1 MDIVAFFD
9 SQVFNWIIIPML
21 IFFAR
26 VVDVTIG
33 TIRIIFV
40 SKGMKILAPIC
51 GFFEILIW
59 LVAIGKVFQNFT
71 NPIYYIAYAGGFA
84 TGNYVGIIIE
94 ERLALGLCVIRI
106 VTRRDATKL
115 IEFLRAAGYGV
126 TTMDAH
132 GAGGPVKIIYT
143 VVRRYDIEKINSV
156 IQKYNPRAFYSI
168 EDVRFASEGAFPLMK
183 PWYRRGLPKSILRH
197 RKGK

>member
-1 MDIVAFFD
+1 MDINAFFD
-9 SQVFNWIIIPML
+9 SEVFNWIIMPIL
-21 IFFAR
+21 IFVAR
-26 VVDVTIG
+26 VADVSIG

-40 SKGMKILAPIC
+40 SKGMKLLAPLC

-59 LVAIGKVFQNFT
+59 LIAIGKVFQNFT

-94 ERLALGLCVIRI
+94 ERLAIGLCVIRT
-106 VTRRDATKL
+106 VTRRDATNL

-126 TTMDAH
+126 TTMDAQ
-132 GAGGPVKIIYT
+132 GASGPVKIIYT
-143 VVRRYDIEKINSV
+143 VVRRYDIEQINGV
-156 IQKYNPRAFYSI
+156 IQKYNPKAFYSI
-168 EDVRFASEGAFPLMK
+168 EDVRFASEGAFPLLK
-183 PWYRRGLPKSILRH
+183 PWYRRGFPGSLLRQ